1 MESVVIQEVVEYLL
15 AHYFRSK
22 KELASEIC
30 ISYRTLLNC
39 YTGKGTQSTM
49 SIVSARLI
57 RYCVEN
63 RIMLGEAIRLPA

>member
-39 YTGKGTQSTM
+39 YTGKGKSRANSWTEEMRAQASL
-49 SIVSARLI
+49 VARR
-57 RYCVEN
+57 RY
-63 RIMLGEAIRLPA
+63 AQ